1 MNGYE
6 PLKTRLVIII
16 CACIRLYLQYIP
28 STIGKFYLWNKI
40 IQPYIAWRPTVIT
53 AKTKYN
59 AKFSY
64 EIRNWGQLFLYFFG
78 VYEPAVAAY
87 AASVLVPGDVVVDV
101 GANAGIH
108 TVLFSRLVGPR
119 GRVHAIEASPSIFKR
134 LQANLALN
142 GAEGNTITHNVA
154 ILDAP
159 GRVPVYL
166 HDSYNDGGTTIVS
179 TEAARRDTHQEGTV
193 EGKPLEQV
201 IPIDDLMRAKLIKID
216 VEGAEW
222 LVVQGMRPI
231 LPRLPRDC
239 SVLVEVTPRA
249 LADFGASVEDLKQLF
264 ESNGFEAFRLPRQDV
279 EFYIRRPS
287 TVPQTLTDDRFELAD
302 LLFRRP

>member
-1 MNGYE
+1 MNRHRSI
-6 PLKTRLVIII
+6 KTGLVIII
-16 CACIRLYLQYIP
+16 CELLRLYFQYIP
-28 STIGKFYLWNKI
+28 IKIGKLYVWNRI
-40 IQPYIAWRPTVIT
+40 IQPYIAWRPLIIT
-53 AKTKYN
+53 ARTKYG
-59 AKFSY
+59 AKFPY

-78 VYEPAVAAY
+78 VYEPAIAAY
-87 AASVLVPGDVVVDV
+87 AASVLAPGDVVVDV

-142 GAEGNTITHNVA
+142 GAERNTIAHNVA

-159 GRVPVYL
+159 RRVPVFL

-264 ESNGFEAFRLPRQDV
+264 KSNGFEAFRLPRQDV

-287 TVPQTLTDDRFELAD
+287 TVPQKLTDDMFELAD

>member
-1 MNGYE
+1 MNRHRSI
-6 PLKTRLVIII
+6 KTGLVISI
-16 CACIRLYLQYIP
+16 CELLRLYFQYIP
-28 STIGKFYLWNKI
+28 IKIGKLYVWNRI
-40 IQPYIAWRPTVIT
+40 IQPYIAWRPLIIT
-53 AKTKYN
+53 ARTKYG
-59 AKFSY
+59 AKFPY

-78 VYEPAVAAY
+78 VYEPAIAAY
-87 AASVLVPGDVVVDV
+87 AASVLAPGDVVVDV

-142 GAEGNTITHNVA
+142 GAERNTIAHNVA

-159 GRVPVYL
+159 RRVPVFL

-249 LADFGASVEDLKQLF
+249 LADFGASVEDLKKLF

-279 EFYIRRPS
+279 QFYIRRPS
-287 TVPQTLTDDRFELAD
+287 TVPQELTEDMFELAD